1 MVLPIAAITKFN
13 DKHSVIKRHS
23 NANLHKKQHKRKT
36 RQVITA
42 KTTLTLSTE
51 FLSTG
56 IRGLDKEREIF
67 LSASSLLFSN
77 TALVL
82 PVFRNPVR
90 HDGTSGCLSSS
101 FFESV
106 TVGVIAIVGICTNMQ
121 QNKR

>member
-1 MVLPIAAITKFN
+1 MVLPIAAITKFT
-13 DKHSVIKRHS
+13 DKHSVTKDTVMPICI
-23 NANLHKKQHKRKT
+23 KKQHKRKT

-56 IRGLDKEREIF
+56 IRGLDKERERF

-90 HDGTSGCLSSS
+90 HDETSRCLSSS

-106 TVGVIAIVGICTNMQ
+106 TVGITIVGICTNMQ
-121 QNKR
+121 QNK